1 MRFSHTAL
9 LLVLPAHGICCTP
22 CQPCRQAEVQT
33 CLASPHSIH
42 PHTCMHRACC
52 IIPLQPGCRSELNR
66 QTGTLAWERV
76 RTATAALHSRGP
88 RLTAFIRKHTRQGKS
103 CRGPLV
109 AVSYAHGAS
118 SHCLEAASQAC
129 TARLPMANLRNQ
141 TNPGL
146 ICVLAEG
153 KA

>member
-1 MRFSHTAL
+1 
-9 LLVLPAHGICCTP
+9 
-22 CQPCRQAEVQT
+22 
-33 CLASPHSIH
+33 
-42 PHTCMHRACC
+42 
-52 IIPLQPGCRSELNR
+52 
-66 QTGTLAWERV
+66 
-76 RTATAALHSRGP
+76 
-88 RLTAFIRKHTRQGKS
+88 
-103 CRGPLV
+103 V

-153 KA
+153 KAWSLRTCQRQSERYKQCCTWACAHGHVCTCM